1 MGWGQ
6 PSSRLVP
13 QPSEGQ
19 ERAVYS
25 ALTQSLTDLPGGGG
39 RLRRA
44 LDRSRHGASVSPDRE
59 GGVYWPLPRRRRGE
73 PPRAP
78 RPDAAGVWEAAG
90 A

>member
-1 MGWGQ
+1 MLEIRAGRGLVGWGQ

-44 LDRSRHGASVSPDRE
+44 VDPSRHGASVSPDRE
-59 GGVYWPLPRRRRGE
+59 GCTGLCPEGGVGSPEG
-73 PPRAP
+73 
-78 RPDAAGVWEAAG
+78 AAS
-90 A
+90 